1 MPASPENQIVESV
14 FLYSLS
20 TCGMC
25 KAVKKLLAD
34 LSINYDFIDVDLLA
48 GIEKETAKQEM
59 RKWDRRGPFPML
71 IINNSTCIIGDEPNA
86 IKKALGK

>member
-1 MPASPENQIVESV
+1 MPTSPKNVKSV

-25 KAVKKLLAD
+25 KAVKKLLTD
-34 LSINYDFIDVDLLA
+34 MNINYDFIDVDLLV

-59 RKWDRRGPFPML
+59 RKWDHRGSFPML
-71 IINNSTCIIGDEPNA
+71 IINNLTCIVGDEPDA